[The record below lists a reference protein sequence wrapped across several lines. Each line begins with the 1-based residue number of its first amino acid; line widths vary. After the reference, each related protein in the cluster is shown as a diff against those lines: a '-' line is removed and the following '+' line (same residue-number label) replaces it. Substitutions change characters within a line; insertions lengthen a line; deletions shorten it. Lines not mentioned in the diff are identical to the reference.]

1 MTQRILYPCYF
12 NAKLSRKEGRRVA
25 KTAAVCDMNRA
36 ALSRAVRAAGLIPVE
51 ETKNH
56 PSRWFTSEGRV
67 LVEFAGSKEELL
79 KKIADK
85 L

>member
-1 MTQRILYPCYF
+1 M
-12 NAKLSRKEGRRVA
+12 A
-25 KTAAVCDMNRA
+25 KTAAVGDMNRA